1 MEQRFAGKSAC
12 VTGGGS
18 GIGRAA
24 AIAFAAEGARVLIAD
39 VDDAGGKETARLIAA
54 HGGEASFLHA
64 DVSRA
69 ADVQAMVR
77 FSVERYVRLDCAFNN
92 AGIGGGRAPL
102 ADVAE
107 ETWDRVFA
115 VNAKGV
121 YLCMQQEIQQ
131 MLRQGG
137 GGCIV
142 NTASMA
148 VFLASVETAVY
159 TAAKWAV
166 ASLTRSAAKTYVDKG
181 IRINAVCPGRTDT
194 PLMYRGRP
202 GVPPD
207 QVLRQANDATPM
219 GRVASV
225 EEVAQAV
232 LWLCSDAASYTAG
245 HLLTVDGGQYL

>member
-18 GIGRAA
+18 GIGRSA
-24 AIAFAAEGARVLIAD
+24 AIAFAREGARVVIAD
-39 VDDAGGKETARLIAA
+39 VDDAGGAETVRLIAA
-54 HGGEASFLHA
+54 QGGDAAFIHA

-77 FSVERYVRLDCAFNN
+77 LAVERHGCLDCAFNN

-102 ADVAE
+102 AEVAE

-121 YLCMQQEIQQ
+121 YLCMQKELQQ
-131 MLRQGG
+131 MLLQGR
-137 GGCIV
+137 GCIV

-148 VFLASVETAVY
+148 VFLASVETPVY
-159 TAAKWAV
+159 TASKWAV
-166 ASLTRSAAKTYVDKG
+166 ASLTRSAAKAYAGQG

-194 PLMYRGRP
+194 PLMYRGKP
-202 GVPPD
+202 GVPPAE
-207 QVLRQANDATPM
+207 VLRQANAVAPM
-219 GRVASV
+219 GRVATV
-225 EEVAQAV
+225 DEVAQAV
-232 LWLCSDAASYTAG
+232 LWLCSDSASYTVG
-245 HLLTVDGGQYL
+245 QLLTVDGGQYL